1 MKTKTT
7 LLGCLLALAAW
18 SSQAFQITN
27 LSPQGEVA
35 RVRQVLAKFDDSA
48 MAFGD
53 PKAEAPLGLSCSDAQ
68 ASQGAGRWVND
79 RAWALTFE
87 NDLPPGVSCTLQ
99 ARAGIKS
106 AKGVALTGPS
116 SYRFSTGGPFVQSVR
131 PYQGE
136 PIDGEQFFAM
146 RLLQGQARA
155 GVTQGAGRQTPGV
168 GQDKFQAGVWR
179 RRQRCAR

>member
-53 PKAEAPLGLSCSDAQ
+53 PKAEAP
-68 ASQGAGRWVND
+68 AGPELQR
-79 RAWALTFE
+79 RPGQPRRWAL
-87 NDLPPGVSCTLQ
+87 
-99 ARAGIKS
+99 
-106 AKGVALTGPS
+106 
-116 SYRFSTGGPFVQSVR
+116 
-131 PYQGE
+131 GE
-136 PIDGEQFFAM
+136 
-146 RLLQGQARA
+146 
-155 GVTQGAGRQTPGV
+155 
-168 GQDKFQAGVWR
+168 
-179 RRQRCAR
+179 